1 MDADRFDS
9 YIGGGQSEIVFS
21 KPMLSPNFAVG
32 QIRENIFTQ
41 GTAAVTLD
49 LYSECTRF

>member
-1 MDADRFDS
+1 MNAYRFDS

-21 KPMLSPNFAVG
+21 KPMFSPDFAVG
-32 QIRENIFTQ
+32 QIREDKATQ

-49 LYSECTRF
+49 LHSGCTQL